1 MYIYIY
7 VCIYIYEFT
16 FPVFRTLVTQQEDA
30 PWGKAVE
37 RRYRADPAPFEWLE
51 SFVELES
58 LIKEAEMML

>member
-1 MYIYIY
+1 MYINTYIYI
-7 VCIYIYEFT
+7 CEFT
-16 FPVFRTLVTQQEDA
+16 FPVFRTLATQQEDA

-58 LIKEAEMML
+58 LIKEAEIML